1 MMDIWVETA
10 RMVLYVSVMK
20 FTVILEPERGG
31 GYSVVC
37 PAVPGCVSQG
47 EDLPAALANIRE
59 AIILCLEVRRE
70 DRMIPM
76 VETPELIAR
85 EIQDCLEDRAAEGLP
100 LTIETQE
107 VDVEVKLAA

>member
-1 MMDIWVETA
+1 
-10 RMVLYVSVMK
+10 MK
-20 FTVILEPERGG
+20 FTVILEPEPGG

-47 EDLPAALANIRE
+47 QDLVAALANIRE
-59 AIILCLEVRRE
+59 AILACLEIRRE
-70 DRMIPM
+70 DRLAPV

-85 EIQDCLEDRAAEGLP
+85 EIQECLEDRAAEGLP

-107 VDVEVKLAA
+107 VDVEVEVAV